1 MDNIL
6 IIYTGGTIGMVKD
19 SITGSL
25 KPFDFGE
32 IYDRIPELHA
42 FDCHIDFFTLKPLID
57 SSDVTIDNWVELAL
71 LIKAN
76 YDRYKA
82 FIILHGTDTMAYT
95 ASALSFILEGLNK
108 PVILTGS
115 QLPIGAVRTDARLN
129 LITTIEMAYQ
139 IIKKKLGL
147 GEVCICF
154 DDVLMRGNR
163 CEKYSSSK
171 FYAFKSE
178 NYPPLAEAGTEIVF
192 HQQNFLPPQK
202 SKLRI
207 QEQLSN
213 DIALLKIYPGM
224 PDSLLNSYLK
234 TKKLKAIVIETFGAG
249 NAPITKPFI
258 NFIEKAIANKLL
270 VVNVSQ
276 CIGGMVEPGKYAGSY
291 KLDKT
296 GVLNGSDMT
305 TESAVTKLMY
315 LFGKKLSVQTIK
327 KNMTKS
333 LRGEMS
339 ESSI

>member
-19 SITGSL
+19 AITGSL

-32 IYDRIPELHA
+32 IYARIPELHA
-42 FDCHIDFFTLKPLID
+42 FDCHIDFITLEPLID
-57 SSDVTIDNWVELAL
+57 SSDVTIDNWVEMAL
-71 LIKAN
+71 LIKKN
-76 YDRYKA
+76 YARYKA

-139 IIKKKLGL
+139 CIKKNLGL
-147 GEVCICF
+147 SEVCICF

-192 HQQNFLPPQK
+192 HQQNFLPQPK
-202 SKLRI
+202 IKLRI
-207 QEQLSN
+207 QEQLCN

-224 PDSLLNSYLK
+224 PNSLLDSYLNN
-234 TKKLKAIVIETFGAG
+234 KKLKAIVIETFGAG
-249 NAPITKPFI
+249 NAPVNKSFI

-291 KLDKT
+291 RLDKT

-305 TESAVTKLMY
+305 TESAITKLMY
-315 LFGKKLSVQTIK
+315 LFGKNLSGHTIK
-327 KNMTKS
+327 KNMTIS

-339 ESSI
+339 VSPT